1 MTESIGTIAVLRR
14 YPVKSM
20 LGEELRA
27 ADVTERGLAGDRA
40 LALVHSETS
49 KVVSAKNPRLWR
61 NMLKLAATSGLD
73 VKITFPDGTAL
84 ASTDPGI
91 DAALSEFLGRPVALA
106 TAPPP
111 EASLDRAD
119 PEEVLRDGIDAQVR
133 MDVIEHVGAAA
144 PDGTFFDYAPLHL
157 ITTSTLDQI
166 ADLSPRGA
174 IELERYRPNLVIRTP
189 PGGFTENDWVG
200 RDLLIGRELMV
211 RVISR
216 TPRCAIP
223 SSGMRKA
230 STSTRSGSGARASTD
245 RRIARSDAW
254 WMLWVSISSGSAA
267 ATAHAIASRTI
278 VSYSDSRSAA
288 GTCLES
294 ASPRMCRRGC
304 STTAPVT
311 TGPARQPRPTSSTPA
326 MCTNPRRR

>member
-1 MTESIGTIAVLRR
+1 MTDSIGTVAVLRR

-40 LALVHSETS
+40 LALVHRPTNHGETS

-61 NMLKLAATSGLD
+61 NMLKLAATSGPD
-73 VKITFPDGTAL
+73 VKIIFPDGTAL

-91 DAALSEFLGRPVALA
+91 EAALSEFLGRPVALA
-106 TAPPP
+106 TTPPP

-119 PEEVLRDGIDAQVR
+119 PEEVLRDGVDAQVR

-157 ITTSTLDQI
+157 ITTSTLDRI
-166 ADLSPRGA
+166 AELSPRGA
-174 IELERYRPNLVIRTP
+174 IELERYRPNLVIRTLQ
-189 PGGFTENDWVG
+189 GGFAENDWVG

-223 SSGMRKA
+223 TLEHGGLPRDTDALRVPAAHNRVSPAHDWRPEPCAGVHGQVIRAGRVELGDEVRLSSG
-230 STSTRSGSGARASTD
+230 G
-245 RRIARSDAW
+245 
-254 WMLWVSISSGSAA
+254 
-267 ATAHAIASRTI
+267 
-278 VSYSDSRSAA
+278 
-288 GTCLES
+288 
-294 ASPRMCRRGC
+294 
-304 STTAPVT
+304 
-311 TGPARQPRPTSSTPA
+311 
-326 MCTNPRRR
+326 